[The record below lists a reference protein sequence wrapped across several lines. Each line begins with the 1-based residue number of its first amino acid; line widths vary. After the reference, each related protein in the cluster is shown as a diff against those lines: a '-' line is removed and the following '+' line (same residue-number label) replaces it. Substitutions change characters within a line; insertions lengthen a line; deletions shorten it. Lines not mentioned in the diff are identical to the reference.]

1 MATPIN
7 EFHLTCIIY
16 LFFSALLFGSGGMC
30 DSVPG
35 IYILGDSLV
44 DVGNNNHLPLSFL
57 KANFPHNGLD
67 FPTGKPTGRFSNGKN
82 AADFLAEK
90 VGLPTAP
97 PYLSLESD
105 GKKLANTNVTVT
117 GVSFASGGA
126 GILNGTKF
134 FFQSITLAKQVGY
147 YSEVHDQL
155 VQLLGSDGARTHLA
169 KCLFFIVIGSNDI
182 FAYYHKNSE
191 LPRQYTPQQYVDLM
205 TSTLKQLMK
214 RLYELGAR
222 KFVVTGVGAIGC
234 CPVQRLK
241 NTTNGCMEKA
251 NSCSM
256 EYNKGL
262 QIMLKELKLE
272 SSDINYTY
280 FDIFGVM
287 SDLIQDPQ
295 NYGIKETKEA
305 CCGLGN
311 LKAKIPCIPVSTYC
325 TNRSD
330 HLFWDLVHPT
340 EMVSHVFADLI
351 YSGSRRYMH
360 PINVQKLVKM

>member
-7 EFHLTCIIY
+7 ECITY
-16 LFFSALLFGSGGMC
+16 FFFSALLFGSGGRC

-44 DVGNNNHLPLSFL
+44 DVGNNNHLPLSIL

-97 PYLSLESD
+97 PYLSLATD
-105 GKKLANTNVTVT
+105 GKKLASTNVTVT

-155 VQLLGSDGARTHLA
+155 VQLLGPDGARTHLA
-169 KCLFFIVIGSNDI
+169 KCLFLIVIGSNDI

-191 LPRQYTPQQYVDLM
+191 LPSQYTPQQYVDLM

-241 NTTNGCMEKA
+241 NTTNGCMEKT
-251 NSCSM
+251 NNWSM

-272 SSDINYTY
+272 SSDINYSY

-311 LKAKIPCIPVSTYC
+311 LKANIPCIPVSTYC

-340 EMVSHVFADLI
+340 EMVSHMFVDLL

-360 PINVQKLVKM
+360 PINVQMLVNM